1 MECISND
8 NTVTKVNS
16 NNIKGVIM
24 EMCCSE
30 ETTNLT
36 LITDAEEPKHLHAD
50 DVTTVYNMCK
60 FTAAI
65 EDALDMSD
73 VAIVIATYGLAGNK
87 SRVFV
92 VLPWVNED

>member
-1 MECISND
+1 MECISD
-8 NTVTKVNS
+8 YNTVTKVNS
-16 NNIKGVIM
+16 KKVKGLIM
-24 EMCCSE
+24 EMSCSA

-36 LITDAEEPKHLHAD
+36 LITDNEEPKHLSAND
-50 DVTTVYNMCK
+50 LTTVYEMCK

-73 VAIVIATYGLAGNK
+73 VAIVIATDGLAGNK

-92 VLPWVNED
+92 VLPWINED

>member
-1 MECISND
+1 MVCISNE
-8 NTVTKVNS
+8 NTVTKVS
-16 NNIKGVIM
+16 SKTIKGVIM
-24 EMCCSE
+24 EMCCSD

-36 LITDAEEPKHLHAD
+36 LITDTEEPKNLHAD

-65 EDALDMSD
+65 EDALDMSNI
-73 VAIVIATYGLAGNK
+73 AIVIATYGLAGNK